1 MRFLFDSNKDQCEP
15 VKTVNSFNNNYVQ
28 YESIGN
34 KDKNLSIKEYINIFR
49 LYLSDIIKF

>member
-34 KDKNLSIKEYINIFR
+34 KNKNLSIKEYINIIR